1 MRVVAQG
8 LPPATTNVDKVCF
21 CCKIYEL
28 GVHVVVNLSLLKV
41 WPEVSGIGCR
51 L

>member
-21 CCKIYEL
+21 CCKICEL
-28 GVHVVVNLSLLKV
+28 GVHVLVNLLWLKV